1 MDSQIWCASKE
12 ILLERFFKRNMT
24 WLKNKRE
31 KLNLPLSYKP
41 KFLGTALQ
49 HVTTEQSYFY
59 TFLAFMNGTWCLGLA
74 TAASFATEH
83 TVKET
88 FGSQVKNKTAQN
100 YSGSETSVLK
110 VGSFVVGADTLQQ
123 ELLLLEE
130 RRGFIL
136 PGLAVQGFY
145 GNQIYVKEIRESF
158 PQN

>member
-1 MDSQIWCASKE
+1 
-12 ILLERFFKRNMT
+12 
-24 WLKNKRE
+24 
-31 KLNLPLSYKP
+31 
-41 KFLGTALQ
+41 
-49 HVTTEQSYFY
+49 
-59 TFLAFMNGTWCLGLA
+59 MNGTRCLGLA

-88 FGSQVKNKTAQN
+88 SPFGSQVKNKTAQN

-130 RRGFIL
+130 RRSFIL

-145 GNQIYVKEIRESF
+145 GNQMYVKEIRESF